1 MKPLAGVGWL
11 LAALS
16 AAPLHTSTIIIAHHR
31 SRAAPRHARTGQAPE
46 TKHLSIQT
54 VRPYLLLTLCTKKN
68 EGKWRN

>member
-31 SRAAPRHARTGQAPE
+31 SLAAPGHARTGQAPE

-54 VRPYLLLTLCTKKN
+54 VRP
-68 EGKWRN
+68 